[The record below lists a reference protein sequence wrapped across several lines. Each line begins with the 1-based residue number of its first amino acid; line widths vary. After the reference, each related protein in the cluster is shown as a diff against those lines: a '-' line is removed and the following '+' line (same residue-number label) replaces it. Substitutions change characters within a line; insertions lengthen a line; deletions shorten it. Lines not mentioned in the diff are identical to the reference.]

1 VHHNYYFLRQLTQQ
15 LRKRLIGWK
24 LGACFSQNKDELII
38 GLYNTSAQS
47 EFYIKAHLASYFC
60 CLQFPANFHR
70 AKRNSVDLFS
80 SLLDQSLVE
89 IRQFENE
96 RSFWLRFERGGL
108 LFKMHGNRANIL
120 LTEGNQVTEIFRS
133 SLANDY
139 SLDIASLDRTLSVS
153 QRDFEQAEGD
163 VRKLYPTFGPIPKAY
178 LQQHHYEQK
187 SLAERWD
194 LLQALLE
201 EIENPKGYYLVEWNA
216 KLHLSLLPLGEVIKT
231 EVEPLEALNE
241 FFIRKIKRIRIDS
254 LKGQLVQKLEKQ
266 KKQSTQYI
274 QKNLR
279 ALEKLETGL
288 QHQQM
293 ADILMANLHQVPEG
307 AAEVE
312 LFDFYHNEPAR
323 IKLNRQLSPQKNAER
338 YYRKAKNQKIEVAQ
352 LQKNIT
358 GKEEQLQRVQAHLDY
373 LRATDDL
380 REVQQYASE
389 HQLLDTKAGT
399 EANFPFRSFSLDG
412 YAVWV
417 GKSAKNN
424 DELIRNYAHKDD
436 LWLHAKDVSGSHV
449 IIKQQGNQP
458 PPPYIIEQAA
468 QIAAYYSK
476 RKTDSLCPVIVTPRK
491 YIRKAKNMPPGA
503 VLVDREE
510 VIMVEPKLPK

>member
-15 LRKRLIGWK
+15 LRERLIGWR

-38 GLYNTSAQS
+38 GLYSSSAQS

-60 CLQFPANFHR
+60 CLQFPTNFHR

-96 RSFWLRFERGGL
+96 RSFLFRFERGGL

-133 SLANDY
+133 NLANDY
-139 SLDIASLDRTLSVS
+139 SLDIASLDRTLKVS
-153 QRDFEQAEGD
+153 QADFEQAEGD
-163 VRKLYPTFGPIPKAY
+163 LRKLYPTFGPIPQAY
-178 LQQHHYEQK
+178 LQQQQYDQN
-187 SLAERWD
+187 SPAERWD
-194 LLQALLE
+194 LLQTLLE
-201 EIENPKGYYLVEWNA
+201 KLENPDGYYLIEWKE
-216 KLHLSLLPLGEVIKT
+216 KLHLSLLPLGEAIKT
-231 EVEPLEALNE
+231 ETEPMEAINE
-241 FFIRKIKRIRIDS
+241 FFIRKIKRIRMDS

-266 KKQSTQYI
+266 KKQSIQYI
-274 QKNLR
+274 QKNQR
-279 ALEKLETGL
+279 ALEKLESGL

-293 ADILMANLHQVPEG
+293 ADILMANLHQIPEG
-307 AAEVE
+307 ATEVE
-312 LFDFYHNEPAR
+312 LFDFYHNETTK
-323 IKLNRQLSPQKNAER
+323 IKLNRELSPQKNAER

-358 GKEEQLQRVQAHLDY
+358 GKEEQLQQLQAHLDY
-373 LRATDDL
+373 FWKTDDL
-380 REVQQYASE
+380 REVQQYADE
-389 HQLLDTKAGT
+389 HQLLDTKADT
-399 EANFPFRSFSLDG
+399 ETNFPFRSFNLDG
-412 YAVWV
+412 YVVWV

-449 IIKQQGNQP
+449 IIKQKGNQS

-491 YIRKAKNMPPGA
+491 YVRKSKNMPPGA

-510 VIMVEPKLPK
+510 VVMVEPKLPK

>member
-1 VHHNYYFLRQLTQQ
+1 MHHNYYFLRQLTQQ
-15 LRKRLIGWK
+15 LRERLIGWK
-24 LGACFSQNKDELII
+24 LGVCFSQNKDELII

-47 EFYIKAHLASYFC
+47 EFYIKAHLASYFS
-60 CLQFPANFHR
+60 CLQFPTNFHR

-80 SLLDQSLVE
+80 LLLDQSLIE
-89 IRQFENE
+89 IRQFKNE

-120 LTEGNQVTEIFRS
+120 LTEGHQVTEIFRS
-133 SLANDY
+133 NLANDY
-139 SLDIASLDRTLSVS
+139 SLDIVSLDRSLKVGQT
-153 QRDFEQAEGD
+153 DFEQAKGD
-163 VRKLYPTFGPIPKAY
+163 LRKLYPTFGPVPLAY
-178 LQQHHYEQK
+178 LQQQHYDQQPQSQQWE
-187 SLAERWD
+187 
-194 LLQALLE
+194 LLQALLAKLE
-201 EIENPKGYYLVEWNA
+201 HPDTYYLIEWKG

-231 EVEPLEALNE
+231 KTEPVEVLNE
-241 FFIRKIKRIRIDS
+241 FFIRKIKRIRMDS

-266 KKQSTQYI
+266 KKQSTQYV
-274 QKNLR
+274 QKNQR
-279 ALEKLETGL
+279 ALEKLEGGL

-307 AAEVE
+307 TTEVE
-312 LFDFYHNEPAR
+312 LFDFYHNETAR

-352 LQKNIT
+352 LQKNIASK
-358 GKEEQLQRVQAHLDY
+358 KEWLQQVQAHLDY

-380 REVQQYASE
+380 REVQQYANE
-389 HQLLDTKAGT
+389 HQLLDTKADT
-399 EANFPFRSFSLDG
+399 EANFPFRSFNLDG
-412 YAVWV
+412 YVVWV

-449 IIKQQGNQP
+449 IIKQKGNQP

-476 RKTDSLCPVIVTPRK
+476 RKTDSICPVIVTPRK
-491 YIRKAKNMPPGA
+491 YVRKSKNMPPGA

-510 VIMVEPKLPK
+510 VVMVEPKLP